1 MLNKAGTGVYGVSAH
16 SGYAAVKAFLFQR
29 DHIDFN

>member
-1 MLNKAGTGVYGVSAH
+1 MESGAH